1 MPFIKNIL
9 SWFMSNLNAE
19 LVVIWKGLTVARERG
34 LLYCCYLGNSNS
46 KLALKLVND
55 GDPFHTHPLAPNLV
69 NNIQSL
75 VSLDCN
81 ISFIHTLREMNPLT
95 LVKRTQNI
103 NAREAALG
111 IGEQASWH
119 TKYKDSAYV
128 FVGGIPFDLTEGDLL
143 AVFAQYG
150 EVVDVNLVR
159 DKGTGKSK
167 GFAFLAYEDQRS
179 TNLAVDNLNGAQVL
193 GRIIRVD
200 HVDKYK
206 KKEEE
211 DEETERQKREARGVC
226 RAFQRGE
233 CTRGASCKFSHDE
246 QRAANTGWGR
256 EEDKPKWGHDKFEG
270 PKKERR
276 SGNNQSNHIPETRDR
291 DSRTR
296 ARNFDAELDNQPK
309 KSDRRETAKR
319 WHDNNDDKFEGRENN
334 KKRSRRHGDDEFEHK
349 SREDGYRREEKGSRM
364 DDYDGM
370 ELEPKDQRRR
380 EDKRS
385 IKPDDVEFEPKSR
398 DSDIR
403 EDKKSRRRDDDDFLS
418 KSREPHSN
426 REDMRSRKHGEDE
439 SAPKSRE
446 NYARKQDDR
455 SYRNDSS
462 RTESKERYDFDRREE
477 KRPRR

>member
-1 MPFIKNIL
+1 
-9 SWFMSNLNAE
+9 
-19 LVVIWKGLTVARERG
+19 
-34 LLYCCYLGNSNS
+34 
-46 KLALKLVND
+46 
-55 GDPFHTHPLAPNLV
+55 
-69 NNIQSL
+69 
-75 VSLDCN
+75 
-81 ISFIHTLREMNPLT
+81 MNPLT

-111 IGEQASWH
+111 IGEEASWH

-246 QRAANTGWGR
+246 QRAANTGWGH
-256 EEDKPKWGHDKFEG
+256 EEDNPKWGHDRFEG
-270 PKKERR
+270 PRKERR
-276 SGNNQSNHIPETRDR
+276 PGNNQSDHIPETRDR
-291 DSRTR
+291 DSRSR
-296 ARNFDAELDNQPK
+296 AHGDGAGLNNQPK
-309 KSDRRETAKR
+309 RSGREERTKR
-319 WHDNNDDKFEGRENN
+319 WHDDDDKFEGREHNN
-334 KKRSRRHGDDEFEHK
+334 RREEKGSRRYGDDEFEHK
-349 SREDGYRREEKGSRM
+349 SREERYRREEKKSRK
-364 DDYDGM
+364 DDYNGM
-370 ELEPKDQRRR
+370 PEPKDHRRR

-385 IKPDDVEFEPKSR
+385 IKPDDVEFEPKLR
-398 DSDIR
+398 DLDTR
-403 EDKKSRRRDDDDFLS
+403 EDKRSRRMDDDDFVS
-418 KSREPHSN
+418 KGREPQSI
-426 REDMRSRKHGEDE
+426 REDRRSRMHSEDE
-439 SAPKSRE
+439 SAPRSRE
-446 NYARKQDDR
+446 DCDRKQDNR
-455 SYRNDSS
+455 SYRNDND
-462 RTESKERYDFDRREE
+462 RPESKVRHDFDRREE
-477 KRPRR
+477 RRSRR